1 MTTLREAAAM
11 ALMAMPHK
19 QLIDELLDSRIA
31 AAQEIER
38 LRAELFEALCKRHV
52 EAEPVAWIFTWDEIA
67 KDRHVRRIIDCEER
81 PNIPGYDLIPLYTSP
96 PQRKPLTEEQIKPIF
111 DQWKILYGGYTID
124 FIRAIERAHGIGSQ
138 E

>member
-52 EAEPVAWIFTWDEIA
+52 EAEPVAYGYRDARGNIRLLNHYET
-67 KDRHVRRIIDCEER
+67 KMDR
-81 PNIPGYDLIPLYTSP
+81 IPLYTSP
-96 PQRKPLTEEQIKPIF
+96 PQRQPLTDEE
-111 DQWKILYGGYTID
+111 ID
-124 FIRAIERAHGIGSQ
+124 ALAIDEDGLPNSHFEFARAIERAHGIGADR
-138 E
+138 